1 MSSTLGKKLDFY
13 VLKVGG
19 IVVVILLLTTGI
31 GLYLFL
37 YPKEVTDVGYAPKQ
51 PIAYSHE
58 LHAGD
63 LQISCF
69 YCHGNAE
76 KLAAATIPPTQVCMN
91 CHLVVQRENPEVKKI
106 IDSYT
111 QNKPIEWVRVHKLPD
126 YVHFKHNVHI
136 KAGISCFDC
145 HGKIYEMEVVRQE
158 KPLSMG
164 WCLDCHR
171 KETPLTKSPRVEDFF
186 EKAVQDKHL
195 YEKFKNNMKQYKGIH
210 WVEEHER
217 IGCSLDCSACHY

>member
-1 MSSTLGKKLDFY
+1 MMGKKLDFY
-13 VLKVGG
+13 VLKIGG
-19 IVVVILLLTTGI
+19 IVALTILIAIGT
-31 GLYLFL
+31 GLYLYL
-37 YPKEVTDVGYAPKQ
+37 YPKEFIEVGYAPQQ
-51 PIAYSHE
+51 PIAYSHK

-76 KLAAATIPPTQVCMN
+76 KLPSATIPPTQVCMN
-91 CHLVVQRENPEVKKI
+91 CHSIVKRGSPEVQKI
-106 IDSYT
+106 VESYEK
-111 QNKPIEWVRVHKLPD
+111 NKPIKWVRVHKLPD
-126 YVHFKHNVHI
+126 FVHFKHNVHV

-171 KETPLTKSPRVEDFF
+171 KETPLTQSPRVEDFF
-186 EKAVQDKHL
+186 EKATKDELFYQ
-195 YEKFKNNMKQYKGIH
+195 KFKDNTKKYKGIH
-210 WVEEHER
+210 WVEEQER
-217 IGCSLDCSACHY
+217 IGCSLNCSACHY